1 MPFYWVWDGIVIGLN
16 SRIIKKENPNSKAMC
31 LLWQSC
37 VVFTSFNSHMAGVVI
52 ASTTLFGSQPPM
64 PNEALTQAFQVD
76 DAIVNSIKSK
86 FGS

>member
-1 MPFYWVWDGIVIGLN
+1 
-16 SRIIKKENPNSKAMC
+16 
-31 LLWQSC
+31 
-37 VVFTSFNSHMAGVVI
+37 MAGVVI
-52 ASTTLFGSQPPM
+52 ALTTLFGSQPPM